1 MPRIITQKLVK
12 KAADTNKHMIVAS
25 AVAHNTVECSMD
37 LLFQCR
43 CLRNADDSTSMWTK
57 MTVFFACICVRWF
70 VTFCTVFFP
79 WLFPHS
85 CIRQKQQ
92 KSNYFNAVRSFMHS
106 NHTTRWNLFM
116 ECTAYAY
123 KHYGC
128 FMQTFI
134 VFIVYQFVGTLAN
147 FLICS
152 SKNCAVST
160 HRIVGVFLIY
170 VLRSFLCTDH

>member
-1 MPRIITQKLVK
+1 MLYGSIVSMPMSSKCRWLDVYV
-12 KAADTNKHMIVAS
+12 NKNDSIFRVY
-25 AVAHNTVECSMD
+25 
-37 LLFQCR
+37 
-43 CLRNADDSTSMWTK
+43 LRSLICYFLYR
-57 MTVFFACICVRWF
+57 FFL
-70 VTFCTVFFP
+70 P